1 MSADAD
7 LPSLVERIQSGQ
19 QAIAFPYTP
28 HPSWPRPSSPSHTN
42 PSSPSHTTP
51 PTPLRIAI
59 LDSSFNPPTIAHA
72 ALLGTRPPS
81 GGDYDAR
88 LLLLSVR
95 NADKALKPGDATH
108 AQRAAMM
115 ARVAAAA
122 PRCGVALLD
131 APMFVDKAAVVRA
144 GVLARLAGPA
154 PAKVTLTWLM
164 GLDSLER
171 LFAPRYY
178 PSERA
183 MLASLDHFLDPARGE
198 NAVVCAWRGAAGAH
212 TPEQI
217 PALARPFVERG
228 QVTMIALEEGMG
240 EVSST
245 ELRRRRAEGN
255 EAWRTLLPAEVAD
268 YVAEKGLYIPD
279 KPNMTE

>member
-19 QAIAFPYTP
+19 QPIAFPYTP
-28 HPSWPRPSSPSHTN
+28 SPSWPRPSD
-42 PSSPSHTTP
+42 TTP
-51 PTPLRIAI
+51 LSPLRIAI

-108 AQRAAMM
+108 AQRAEMM
-115 ARVAAAA
+115 ARLAAAA

-144 GVLARLAGPA
+144 GVLARLNGPNA
-154 PAKVTLTWLM
+154 PAKVTLTWLI

-178 PSERA
+178 PSEHA

-228 QVTMIALEEGMG
+228 QVTMIALDEAMG

-255 EAWRTLLPAEVAD
+255 EAWRTLLPREIAD

-279 KPNMTE
+279 EPNVTE